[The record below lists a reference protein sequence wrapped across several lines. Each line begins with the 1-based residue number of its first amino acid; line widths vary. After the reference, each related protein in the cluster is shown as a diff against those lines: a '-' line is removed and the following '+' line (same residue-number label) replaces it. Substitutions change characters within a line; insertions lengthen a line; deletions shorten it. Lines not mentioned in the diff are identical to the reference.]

1 MHNEAL
7 VRRIAASRIA
17 TLLYLAEIRTLE
29 KTESAR
35 KLAKRYVGIARRIS
49 SHYKVPFPDSLKFKT
64 CKNCDNFLVPGINC
78 RVVVASVHGY
88 VAYVC
93 ECGRETHVP
102 YIRKRAEPAKRASRR
117 SFGGPR

>member
-29 KTESAR
+29 KTESAK

-64 CKNCDNFLVPGINC
+64 CKNCNNFLVPGINC
-78 RVVVASVHGY
+78 GVVVASVHGY
-88 VAYVC
+88 VAYMC

-102 YIRKRAEPAKRASRR
+102 YIRKRAKPARPSLR
-117 SFGGPR
+117 SPGGPR